1 MGILRI
7 LLGVAFILLVTS
19 CTVVQSSSAAFSISA
34 IGQQLDAVD
43 ESGEIPVYNFEM
55 QVGQEVTF
63 VSQGMVMPRGRPA
76 QPSKPDAG
84 AWLFDDTVFELRPHN
99 GNQFDNTQ
107 IPITLK
113 ALVTASGRTHV
124 RFVGK
129 ILGYDRK
136 YDVLVAVNN

>member
-1 MGILRI
+1 MDVLRI
-7 LLGVAFILLVTS
+7 LLGVAFVLLVTS

-34 IGQQLDAVD
+34 IGQQLDATD
-43 ESGEIPVYNFEM
+43 ESGEIPAYSFQM

-63 VSQGMVMPRGRPA
+63 VSQGMVMPRGQPA
-76 QPSKPDAG
+76 QPRKPDAG
-84 AWLFDDTVFELRPHN
+84 AWLFDDTVFEFRPHN

-113 ALVTASGRTHV
+113 ALTTVSGRTHV
-124 RFVGK
+124 RFVGN

-136 YDVLVAVNN
+136 YDVLVAINN